1 MMQMLEERGRLAY
14 LPTSSLRRLVAQ
26 LRSRLGGLSDLSLIH
41 VEEELARMAEEEEA
55 SKAQKSVEKMVG
67 LLEERGR
74 LGSLPTSSLRR
85 LVAQLRSRLGGLSDL
100 SLVYVEGEV
109 ARMAAREKVA

>member
-1 MMQMLEERGRLAY
+1 MVASKRLLET
-14 LPTSSLRRLVAQ
+14 LPVAQ

-74 LGSLPTSSLRR
+74 LASLPTSSLRR
-85 LVAQLRSRLGGLSDL
+85 LVAQLRSRLGGLSVL